1 MLRRSQFVMSVR
13 QPLKNGFAKRFP
25 IIAIDGSTVT
35 D

>member
-1 MLRRSQFVMSVR
+1 MSVG

-25 IIAIDGSTVT
+25 TIEGQASTVT